1 MVPEPE
7 QEMIRILWNENENMK
22 ELDLIKVTT
31 LVDNEIYKKGLK
43 SSWGLSFFIEIV
55 VGGRQHSLLMDTSD
69 SFEALSGNAQ
79 KLGVNLSSVDAIFI
93 SHWHIDHCGSLT
105 HILPLSRRPIHV
117 YVPSENPS
125 AMRAIKEAQG
135 IPVVCP
141 RPAGLLEGVLST
153 GKMWGGISEHS
164 LIMRL
169 KGKGLVVL
177 TGCSHPGVMNIIK
190 RAREVSGINKIHAVI
205 GGFHIS
211 SMEEGMKVAE
221 FLRSLGVKKVS
232 PCHCTGVK
240 AKIGIVK
247 ILEKE
252 FVRNGV
258 GKVISI
264 GEAESKAGEKIDIRA
279 QSSKSAK
286 TSA

>member
-1 MVPEPE
+1 MNKDV
-7 QEMIRILWNENENMK
+7 RN
-22 ELDLIKVTT
+22 LDLIKVTT
-31 LVDNEIYKKGLK
+31 LVDNEVYKKGLK

-55 VGGRQHSLLMDTSD
+55 IGEKQHVLLMDTSD
-69 SFEALSGNAQ
+69 SFEALSENAQ

-93 SHWHIDHCGSLT
+93 SHWHIDHCGSLD

-125 AMRAIKEAQG
+125 AMRAIKETKG

-141 RPAGLLEGVLST
+141 QPTGLFEGVLST
-153 GKMWGGISEHS
+153 GKIWGGISEHS
-164 LIMRL
+164 LIMKL

-190 RAREVSGINKIHAVI
+190 RAVEVSGVNKIHAVI
-205 GGFHIS
+205 GGLHIS
-211 SMEEGMKVAE
+211 NMEEGMKVAE
-221 FLRSLGVKKVS
+221 FLRSLGVKLVS

-264 GEAESKAGEKIDIRA
+264 SITEFGGR
-279 QSSKSAK
+279 
-286 TSA
+286 